1 MIEATAVDGPMA
13 SGGAKM
19 VDALSLVYM
28 ASMYP
33 PAIGSAQV
41 HMHEIATLLTNAAH
55 TVRIGFAPPSR
66 RAAYEHGR
74 PGTQPQLQRHFSISA
89 WLRPRH
95 KAPDTCHGDGLP
107 RANRSPGP
115 AYLRFYGTEVA
126 VARSLPALWF
136 TRRASDA
143 SFSRVQRCN
152 LARKWNVPLVI
163 NVNHYPHP
171 NGMRYRQ
178 SIRLY
183 READAII
190 APSQHAGR

>member
-41 HMHEIATLLTNAAH
+41 HMHEIAKLLTTAAH

-74 PGTQPQLQRHFSISA
+74 PGTQPELQRHSVYQHGFDPA
-89 WLRPRH
+89 TKLRI
-95 KAPDTCHGDGLP
+95 
-107 RANRSPGP
+107 
-115 AYLRFYGTEVA
+115 LRWRWSTMG
-126 VARSLPALWF
+126 
-136 TRRASDA
+136 
-143 SFSRVQRCN
+143 
-152 LARKWNVPLVI
+152 
-163 NVNHYPHP
+163 
-171 NGMRYRQ
+171 
-178 SIRLY
+178 
-183 READAII
+183 
-190 APSQHAGR
+190 